1 MEYTND
7 TFFSNIT
14 NNFITISVILSIF
27 LIITFIEQW
36 ILFKKLG
43 EKGWKSLVP
52 IYNGWTYLKL
62 GEMQGWLILLPVANI
77 IGMIVASFNI
87 PKKLNKSAMIGLL
100 YIFLPNIYYL
110 ILILDKSNVK
120 KEENNNDNSSNVLQ
134 LEPVA
139 NKIEEKTSEFVE
151 EPALNTEETKIPET
165 TKLNNAYIN
174 ITPEP
179 PKIQEE
185 PKFDEDI
192 TSAFEMPM
200 PEPNLEIQKTNELV
214 DTLTKLKQSDLN
226 LNIDIDPTLKLET
239 LENNSLPKIDNDI
252 LEETVELPKMV
263 NEEVNNDI
271 KATKHCNNCGF
282 ENEYSLKKCIMCGEP
297 LE

>member
-1 MEYTND
+1 MEYTN
-7 TFFSNIT
+7 NIIYNMT
-14 NNFITISVILSIF
+14 YFVYAFIILG
-27 LIITFIEQW
+27 IIYILTVVEKW
-36 ILFKKLG
+36 ILFNKLG
-43 EKGWKSLVP
+43 EKGWKSIIP
-52 IYNGWTYLKL
+52 IYNDWVYLEL
-62 GEMQGWLILLPVANI
+62 GGLQGWLILLPVANL
-77 IGMIVASFNI
+77 IGMLLASFNI
-87 PKKLNKSAMIGLL
+87 PKKLNKSAMLGLV

-120 KEENNNDNSSNVLQ
+120 KEENNNDNSSNVSQ
-134 LEPVA
+134 LESVE

-151 EPALNTEETKIPET
+151 APALNTEETKIPET

-174 ITPEP
+174 IMPEP

-200 PEPNLEIQKTNELV
+200 PELNLEIQKTNELV

-226 LNIDIDPTLKLET
+226 LNIDSEPTLELET

-282 ENEYSLKKCIMCGEP
+282 ENEYSLKKCIKCGEP